1 MRGVGTHSGRIKP
14 PSYENQTTQHF
25 SYLNRI
31 RPLKREP
38 VNRCH
43 VNPSSVRYF
52 SRWTL
57 GATRAVLTLRS
68 LWTLGATRTLG
79 AARTILTLRSLWT
92 HGATRTILTLRSLCT
107 LGATRTNLTVR
118 SLWTHGAT
126 RPARSLR

>member
-1 MRGVGTHSGRIKP
+1 P

-31 RPLKREP
+31 RSLKREL

-57 GATRAVLTLRS
+57 GATRAF
-68 LWTLGATRTLG
+68 
-79 AARTILTLRSLWT
+79 LTLRSLWT
-92 HGATRTILTLRSLCT
+92 HGATRTILTLRPLWSCLA
-107 LGATRTNLTVR
+107 LRP
-118 SLWTHGAT
+118 LWTLTPT
-126 RPARSLR
+126 RPTSTPRPLQPLL